1 VITICLFGALPL
13 LLIYQP
19 PPSIFHNPF
28 YFAFLTC
35 NMASTFTLALK
46 GAILAMEAMIPM
58 AGSDEA
64 TLQAW
69 GMDFCKK
76 LVRFYVLRLGKCFR

>member
-1 VITICLFGALPL
+1 VIAICLFGALQL

-19 PPSIFHNPF
+19 PPSILHNLF
-28 YFAFLTC
+28 YFAFLTF
-35 NMASTFTLALK
+35 NMSSTFALALK
-46 GAILAMEAMIPM
+46 GAILSMEATIP
-58 AGSDEA
+58 ASGSDEA

-76 LVRFYVLRLGKCFR
+76 LVRFSVLRLGKCFR